1 MMAKRVPIDT
11 YCEKKIPTLQSP
23 LVFVLTKSVIYSPQS
38 PSKMTLHLTSEIS
51 LFSTRMFAQAVCM
64 GSQVLQM
71 VVNFSR
77 ACFSHLPLQF
87 FFLILT
93 SQKFPKFLPKTS
105 QKSPKNDFENPNPQ
119 KLPKFKPFQG
129 RLRPQKQLQQ
139 KAICHRVNPL
149 ILKRAIS
156 HILPQ
161 LPFYLLFCFAA
172 RPFFFL
178 IFSCFF
184 LINSW

>member
-1 MMAKRVPIDT
+1 MGKYRSYQVD
-11 YCEKKIPTLQSP
+11 EKSNEND
-23 LVFVLTKSVIYSPQS
+23 
-38 PSKMTLHLTSEIS
+38 EI
-51 LFSTRMFAQAVCM
+51 AQAVCI

-71 VVNFSR
+71 VVNLSR
-77 ACFSHLPLQF
+77 DCFSHLPLQF

-119 KLPKFKPFQG
+119 ILPKFKLFWGVYAPKNSFF
-129 RLRPQKQLQQ
+129 Q
-139 KAICHRVNPL
+139 KAICPRVNSL

-161 LPFYLLFCFAA
+161 LPFYLLFSPLPVLLFLLISSFSLSISQRIGHHTLKSCEPKRYNESFLLF
-172 RPFFFL
+172 PLFSSLFFL
-178 IFSCFF
+178 
-184 LINSW
+184 